1 MANENRMTSMRIAAR
16 GGLRILPA
24 PYTPRQNRLLAALP
38 QADYERLLPYLEPH
52 PLPRGST
59 VCGTGDHEKHLY
71 FLTAGIVSRF
81 YAMENGATT
90 EFAVTGNEGVVSV
103 ASFLG
108 GDRMPNQAAMLSP
121 GYAYRLGCERLNHEF
136 RNCGPLS
143 RLLLRYTMALM
154 VQTGQSAACNQ
165 HHALEQRLCRL
176 LLCYLDRLSSDA
188 LAITH
193 EQVADALGVRR
204 ESVTDAAGKLQRA
217 GLIRCTRGRIAVV
230 DRPGLEARV
239 CECYGVVKQAYQ
251 RLLPEPEQDEL
262 QLRAASV

>member
-1 MANENRMTSMRIAAR
+1 MSNENRITNIRVAG

-59 VCGTGDHEKHLY
+59 VCGAGEHEKHLY
-71 FLTAGIVSRF
+71 FLTAGIVSRC

-90 EFAVTGNEGVVSV
+90 EIAVTGSEGVVSV
-103 ASFLG
+103 APFLG
-108 GDRMPNQAAMLSP
+108 GDRMPSQAVVLSA
-121 GYAYRLGCERLNHEF
+121 GYAYRLGCERVKHEF
-136 RNCGPLS
+136 RNYGSLS
-143 RLLLRYTMALM
+143 HLLLRYTMALM

-176 LLCYLDRLSSDA
+176 LLTYLDRLPSDA

-193 EQVADALGVRR
+193 ERIAEVLGVRR

-217 GLIRCTRGRIAVV
+217 GLIRCTRGRVAII
-230 DRPGLEARV
+230 DRSGLEARA
-239 CECYGVVKQAYQ
+239 CECYAVVKQAYEQ
-251 RLLPEPEQDEL
+251 LLPEPEHAEL
-262 QLRAASV
+262 QLRAGTG

>member
-1 MANENRMTSMRIAAR
+1 MSNENRITSVRVVA
-16 GGLRILPA
+16 GGRLRILPA

-38 QADYERLLPYLEPH
+38 QADYERLLPYLEQH

-59 VCGTGDHEKHLY
+59 VCGAGDHEKHMY

-90 EFAVTGNEGVVSV
+90 EFAVTGREGVVSV
-103 ASFLG
+103 APFLG
-108 GDRMPNQAAMLSP
+108 GDGMPSHAVMQSA
-121 GYAYRLGCERLNHEF
+121 GYAYRLGCERLKHEF
-136 RNCGPLS
+136 RNHGALS

-165 HHALEQRLCRL
+165 HHTLEQRLCRL
-176 LLCYLDRLSSDA
+176 LLSYLDRLSSDA

-193 EQVADALGVRR
+193 ERIADALGVRR
-204 ESVTDAAGKLQRA
+204 ESVTDAAGKLQRF
-217 GLIRCTRGRIAVV
+217 GLILCTRGRIAMI
-230 DRPGLEARV
+230 DRPGVEARA
-239 CECYGVVKQAYQ
+239 CECHTVVKQAYE

-262 QLRAASV
+262 QIRAGAV